1 MSVTATDIF
10 KDLGLATTADSSQ
23 KPEQNLGQEQF
34 LQLLTTQLTHQDPL
48 SPMESGDFLG
58 QLAQFS
64 TVSGIQDLQKSFS
77 DFASSLSSDQA
88 LQASSLVGRDVFA
101 PGNEALLNV
110 GDVIAGNFELP
121 DSSPNTS
128 IKIINPLTDEV
139 IKSINLGGHA
149 SGNVPFIWDGLN
161 EQGELADPGVYEIR
175 AEAIINGNNTILQ
188 TNLKSRVESINLG
201 SGSRGLQVNLEGVDA
216 VDFNQIK
223 QIL

>member
-10 KDLGLATTADSSQ
+10 KDLGLATTTDQPQ
-23 KPEQNLGQEQF
+23 KTEQNLGQEQF
-34 LQLLTTQLTHQDPL
+34 LKLLTTQLTRQDPL
-48 SPMESGDFLG
+48 KPMENGDFLG

-88 LQASSLVGRDVFA
+88 LQASSLVGRNVFA
-101 PGNEALLNV
+101 PGNEALLSV
-110 GDVIAGNFELP
+110 GDVISGNFELP

-139 IKSINLGGHA
+139 IKNIDLGGNTA
-149 SGNVPFIWDGLN
+149 GNVGFVWDGLN
-161 EQGELADPGVYEIR
+161 ELGELADPGVYKVQ

-188 TNLKSRVESINLG
+188 TNLKSRVESITLG
-201 SGSRGLQVNLEGVDA
+201 SSSRGLQVNLVGVDA